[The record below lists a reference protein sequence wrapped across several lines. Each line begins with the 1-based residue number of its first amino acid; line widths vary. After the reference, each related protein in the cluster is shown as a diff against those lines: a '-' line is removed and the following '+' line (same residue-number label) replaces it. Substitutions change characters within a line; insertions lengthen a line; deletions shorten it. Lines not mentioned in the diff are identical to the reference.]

1 MNGRILTRRR
11 FLQDA
16 AGTSVAA
23 VLPRISAAPSLLAN
37 TSTIKCLKFTK
48 NRSPLAPSAFYLLPL
63 GQVRPKGW
71 LHRQLRIQADGL
83 TGHLQ
88 EIWADVGPNSGW
100 LGGSGESWE
109 RGPYYVDGLLPLA
122 ILLDDPQLKAKAFRF
137 IEWTLTHQSPDGMIG
152 PKSNS
157 DWWPRMVM
165 AKALAQYHEATQDTR
180 VVPLLGRYFH
190 YQLESLSHRPL
201 ESWGKYRW
209 QDEVLVLEWLFN
221 RTGDSKLLDLARLLQ
236 QQGFDWSENFA
247 KFQFTERCSRDALGL
262 KKGSPLTE
270 KAMASHGVNN
280 AQALKAGPVSYLLSG
295 NKADASAILQQLK
308 MLDEYHGLPNGMFS
322 ADEHLAGR
330 SPSQGIELC
339 AVVEEMFSLEQS
351 VAILGLAD
359 LGDRLEKIAYNALP
373 AALTDDMRAHQYDQ
387 EPNQVEC
394 SLHSAPWTTN
404 GPESNLFGLEPNFG
418 CCTANYHQG
427 WPKFVASLWMA
438 SADDGLV
445 AAAYGPSEAHV
456 ELRGTNVHVIEE
468 TDYPF
473 RGKIQITINPEQT
486 VSFPL
491 SLRIPSWAIGATI
504 KVNGELEESTTPR
517 SFARL
522 DRRWQAGDKVEV
534 EFPMLVRA
542 VYGFQGSISLER
554 GPLVFSLP
562 IKQDWLKLRERGFT
576 ADWQVYPASS
586 WNYALLCNEGDIAGL
601 RVSES
606 ALPDRP
612 FGQEGTP
619 VTLHASAKR
628 LVEWRDEDGAAA
640 PPPESPVETSEP
652 LETVQLIPY
661 AAAKLR
667 ITSFPNSAI

>member
-1 MNGRILTRRR
+1 M
-11 FLQDA
+11 
-16 AGTSVAA
+16 A
-23 VLPRISAAPSLLAN
+23 VVVPGICAAPSLLTTAG
-37 TSTIKCLKFTK
+37 TITRLKFAK
-48 NRSPLAPSAFYLLPL
+48 NRSPLAPSAFYMLPL
-63 GQVRPKGW
+63 GQVKPKGW

-83 TGHLQ
+83 TGHLE

-122 ILLDDPQLKAKAFRF
+122 ILLDDPQLKAKAFPF
-137 IEWTLTHQSPDGMIG
+137 IEWTLNHQSPTGMIG

-165 AKALAQYHEATQDTR
+165 VKVLAQYYEATQDPR
-180 VVPLLGRYFH
+180 VVPLLQKYFH
-190 YQLESLSHRPL
+190 YQLESLSHSPL

-221 RTGDSKLLDLARLLQ
+221 RTGDSKLLDLARLLK
-236 QQGFDWSENFA
+236 QQGFDWSANFA
-247 KFQFTERCSRDALGL
+247 KFQFTERCSRDVLGL

-295 NKADASAILQQLK
+295 HVEDAGAVLQQLK

-351 VAILGLAD
+351 VAILGLAA

-456 ELRGTNVHVIEE
+456 ALGETNIHLIEE

-473 RGKIQITINPEQT
+473 RGRIEITINPEQS

-491 SLRIPSWAIGATI
+491 RLRIPSWAIGATI
-504 KVNGELEESTTPR
+504 KVNGELQKSPAPD

-534 EFPMLVRA
+534 EFPMHVRA

-562 IKQDWLKLRERGFT
+562 IKQDWLKLRERGF
-576 ADWQVYPASS
+576 ADDWQVYPASS
-586 WNYALLCNEGDIAGL
+586 WNYALCCDEGDIAGL
-601 RVSES
+601 RVSEP
-606 ALPDRP
+606 ALPDQP
-612 FGQEGTP
+612 FGEEGTP
-619 VTLHASAKR
+619 VRLHVSAKR
-628 LVEWRDEDGAAA
+628 LVEWRDQDGAAA
-640 PPPESPVETSEP
+640 PPPLSPVRTAEPIETI
-652 LETVQLIPY
+652 QLIPY

>member
-1 MNGRILTRRR
+1 MNYRFLTRRR
-11 FLQDA
+11 FIQGA
-16 AGTSVAA
+16 AGAGVAA
-23 VLPRISAAPSLLAN
+23 AAPLVCTALSRSAGV
-37 TSTIKCLKFTK
+37 STLTNLEFTK
-48 NRSPLAPSAFYLLPL
+48 NRSPLVPSAFYLLPL
-63 GQVRPKGW
+63 GQVKPTGW
-71 LHRQLRIQADGL
+71 LRRQLQIQADGL
-83 TGHLQ
+83 TGHL
-88 EIWADVGPNSGW
+88 EDIWADVGPNSGW

-109 RGPYYVDGLLPLA
+109 RGPYYLDGLLPLA
-122 ILLDDPQLKAKAFRF
+122 VLLDDPQLKAKAFRF
-137 IEWTLTHQSPDGMIG
+137 IEWTLKHQSPDGMIG
-152 PKSNS
+152 PQSNN

-165 AKALAQYHEATQDTR
+165 VKVLAQHYEATRDPR
-180 VVPLLGRYFH
+180 VVPVLTKYFH
-190 YQLESLSHRPL
+190 HQLESLSRRPL

-221 RTGDSKLLDLARLLQ
+221 RTGDPKLLDLARLLQ
-236 QQGFDWSENFA
+236 QQGFNWSANFA
-247 KFQFTERCSRDALGL
+247 NFQFTERCSRDVLGL
-262 KKGSPLTE
+262 KKGSPPSE
-270 KAMASHGVNN
+270 KAMATHGVNN

-295 NKADASAILQQLK
+295 HPTDATAILQQLK

-330 SPSQGIELC
+330 NPSQGIELC
-339 AVVEEMFSLEQS
+339 AVVEQMFSLEQS
-351 VAILGLAD
+351 LAILGLAG

-373 AALTDDMRAHQYDQ
+373 AALTDDMRAHQYNQ

-394 SLHSAPWTTN
+394 SLHRAPWTTD

-445 AAAYGPSEAHV
+445 AAVYGPSEAHV
-456 ELRGTNVHVIEE
+456 TLGGTNVHVVEE

-473 RGKIQITINPEQT
+473 RGKIHITVNPAQP

-491 SLRIPSWAIGATI
+491 RLRIPSWAIGATI
-504 KVNGELEESTTPR
+504 KVNGEPQESPSPG

-522 DRRWQAGDKVEV
+522 VRGWQVGDKIEI
-534 EFPMLVRA
+534 EFPMQVRA
-542 VYGFQGSISLER
+542 VSGYKGSVSLER

-586 WNYALLCNEGDIAGL
+586 WNYALIGNEGNIAGL
-601 RVSES
+601 TVSES
-606 ALPDRP
+606 ALGDRP
-612 FGQEGTP
+612 FAEEGTS
-619 VTLHASAKR
+619 VTLQVSARK
-628 LVEWRDEDGAAA
+628 LVEWRDEDGVAAGT
-640 PPPESPVETSEP
+640 PQSPVKTAEPMETIH
-652 LETVQLIPY
+652 LIPY

-667 ITSFPNSAI
+667 ITSFPRSNV